1 MSCADTAFCR
11 RSIVH
16 HRESGVK
23 VTTPLLIPSFSSKG
37 FMRSVEVTKNGKHTS
52 KTDVSTVF
60 DVAGEFVDEVC
71 LVSAY
76 DIHYGFL
83 PCPTTWSWAPEITF
97 LDSGG
102 YETIPDTGYSAVYQT
117 PFLPK
122 EWRPEDLERVLSS
135 WPAHMPAV
143 FVSFD
148 RPTER
153 QPFARQ
159 VEDARR
165 LFAAHPKHLCLFLL
179 KPEAIDQPHL
189 DLAVAAAIAN
199 IDDLRRFD
207 LIGMTEK
214 ELGDTM
220 LARMANIAKM
230 RLALDSAGIIAPIHI
245 FGALDPL
252 TVCLYYISGAEI
264 FDGLSWLRYGYQDG
278 VATYTHNYGVL
289 THGLNTKDHMVRR
302 KTMGENYH
310 TLLRL
315 KQQLLDFRTT
325 GCYSKLE
332 PHADLIR
339 DACDSL
345 RTQLNGRI

>member
-1 MSCADTAFCR
+1 MNCANTVLCK

-16 HRESGVK
+16 HRQSGVK

-37 FMRSVEVTKNGKHTS
+37 FMRSVEVTKNGKQTS
-52 KTDVSTVF
+52 KTDVNTVF
-60 DVAGEFVDEVC
+60 DAAGEFIDEVC

-83 PCPTTWSWAPEITF
+83 PCPAMWSWTPEITF

-122 EWRPEDLERVLSS
+122 EWRPDDLERVFLS
-135 WPAHMPAV
+135 WPSDMPAV

-153 QPFARQ
+153 HPFARQ
-159 VEDARR
+159 VEDAQR
-165 LFAAHPKHLCLFLL
+165 LFAAHANHLCLFLV

-189 DLAVAAAIAN
+189 DLAIAAAIGN
-199 IDDLRRFD
+199 IEDLRCFD
-207 LIGMTEK
+207 MIGLTEK

-220 LARMANIAKM
+220 LSRMASIAKL
-230 RLALDSAGIIAPIHI
+230 RLALDHAKINAPIHI

-264 FDGLSWLRYGYQDG
+264 FDGSVMAEVWLSGWCCQRI
-278 VATYTHNYGVL
+278 
-289 THGLNTKDHMVRR
+289 
-302 KTMGENYH
+302 
-310 TLLRL
+310 
-315 KQQLLDFRTT
+315 RTT
-325 GCYSKLE
+325 T
-332 PHADLIR
+332 
-339 DACDSL
+339 AC
-345 RTQLNGRI
+345 